1 MRVAAAGDNCI
12 DVYVE
17 QGRSYPGGNAVNVA
31 VYLRRLGVESS
42 YVGAVGDDAHGDLLR
57 RALQER
63 GVDTSHL
70 HVTPG
75 STALTQ
81 ISVVDGNRVFGEHA
95 EGVMADFRLTADDV
109 DFLCG
114 HDLVVSGIWG
124 HTAQDLAA
132 LKARGATVAFDYSD
146 QPQDPVVEATLGDVD
161 YAFFGLETDDGDDLR
176 DFMRRVGARG
186 PAWVVVTLGERGSI
200 AYDGEA
206 FTVAAPVACEVV
218 DTMGAGDS
226 YIAGFLTGVLE
237 RRPLAEC
244 MARGAASSAV
254 TITYPGAW

>member
-12 DVYVE
+12 DVYAG

-31 VYLRRLGVESS
+31 VYLRRLGVDSS

-57 RALQER
+57 RALEGK

-70 HVTPG
+70 RVSPG

-81 ISVVDGNRVFGEHA
+81 IEVVDGNRVFGEHD
-95 EGVMADFRLTADDV
+95 EGVMADFRLTADDL

-124 HTAQDLAA
+124 HTAGDLAA
-132 LKARGATVAFDYSD
+132 LKARGATIAFDYSD
-146 QPQDPVVEATLGDVD
+146 QPQDPVVDASLGDVD
-161 YAFFGLETDDGDDLR
+161 YAFFGLEADDGEELR
-176 DFMRRVGARG
+176 EFVRRAQARG
-186 PAWVVVTLGERGSI
+186 PVCVVATLGARGSI
-200 AYDGEA
+200 AYDGRE
-206 FTVAAPVACEVV
+206 FTVVGPVPGEVV

-226 YIAGFLTGVLE
+226 YIAGFLTGVLDG
-237 RRPLAEC
+237 RPLAEC

-254 TITYPGAW
+254 TLTYPGAW